1 MKPMLPAASG
11 LSSSRPGRLRTARW
25 WVLLP
30 LAIVLSACAWVGRV
44 SDNLGFGGSE
54 VAWTEMIV
62 IAADNANL
70 NTPIA
75 FDVAVVLEEPILAKL
90 VELPASK
97 WFAARADLAKTF
109 PKGLVYRSWE
119 LAPGQTLRIP
129 EGTFGAAR
137 VAGVLLFA
145 DYLTPGEHRIR
156 VEQLRGRIMVQL
168 GPREFTASAL
178 KND

>member
-1 MKPMLPAASG
+1 MKPMLSALRGPS
-11 LSSSRPGRLRTARW
+11 LSRPGRMTLLRWCTL
-25 WVLLP
+25 VP
-30 LAIVLSACAWVGRV
+30 LALLLAACSWIGRV
-44 SDNLGFGGSE
+44 SDTLGFGGTE

-70 NTPIA
+70 NTPVT
-75 FDVAVVLEEPILAKL
+75 FDVVVALEEPILGKL
-90 VELPASK
+90 VELPAAK

-145 DYLTPGEHRIR
+145 DYLTPGDHRIR